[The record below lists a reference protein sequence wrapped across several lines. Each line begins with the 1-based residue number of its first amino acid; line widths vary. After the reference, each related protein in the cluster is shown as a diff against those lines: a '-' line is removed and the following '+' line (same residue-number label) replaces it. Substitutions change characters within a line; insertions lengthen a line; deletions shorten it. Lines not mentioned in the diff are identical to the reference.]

1 MHVEN
6 LAVFDSS
13 FESRDF
19 ESVLSNAEP
28 EARANLSQVISIG
41 AICNAATFE
50 ADLPTTEKSG
60 ERSIVGN
67 ATGNLI
73 SGFLPCSSHVPFYRC
88 CHSPLL

>member
-6 LAVFDSS
+6 LAIFDSS

-41 AICNAATFE
+41 VICNAATFNTN
-50 ADLPTTEKSG
+50 DPITENRG
-60 ERSIVGN
+60 RSIVGN
-67 ATGNLI
+67 ATGNQI
-73 SGFLPCSSHVPFYRC
+73 SGFLLCYSHHTF
-88 CHSPLL
+88 